1 MCNKNTKF
9 VQIYCTFSNLITQN
23 TILMKEFL
31 KFTLASIV
39 GIMIAGLLLLF
50 ITIGIISAMVSVSDK
65 PASISADSMLILKF
79 DYEIVDR
86 AQKNPLEGLNFG
98 IFQGNKTV
106 GLNDMLDCI
115 RKAKTDDN
123 IKGIYLNPTD
133 IQTGMA
139 AVEEIRNALKDFKT
153 SGKFIYAYGE
163 YLSQKAY
170 YLVTVA
176 DSVIMN
182 PQGAVDF
189 RGLGGEYTFYKKGLE
204 KLGVEMQII
213 RHGKFKSAVEP
224 FLLDKM
230 SDENRLQTETYL
242 KSIWNEMLMD
252 ISASRKLSFDEL
264 NDIADMVATFRKAD
278 FAKQKKLVDRL
289 KYKDQVIADLK
300 KLTGT
305 KEKND
310 VKAVE
315 IQKYI
320 KVPEQREQKGLARN
334 KIAVIYASGNIDTS
348 TSDDGIKAEDLSRTI
363 REARRDSSIKA
374 IVLRINSPGGSAYGS
389 EVIWREVKLA
399 AETKPVI
406 ASMGNVAASGGYY
419 IACAA
424 DTIMADR
431 TTITGSIG
439 IFGMIPNV
447 QKLMTDK
454 LGITQDVVTTNEHS
468 DMISLTRPMSAF
480 ERDLMQQTIED
491 GYNTFISRVAEG
503 RKMDKTVVDAIGQGR
518 VWAAP
523 NAKEIKLI
531 DTYGGL
537 TEAIAL
543 AKKMAKLDN
552 FRIVNLPKLKD
563 PIEELLKEFSG
574 SAKARF
580 MKDELG
586 ENYKYYEQI
595 RSLISQKGIMAR
607 MPYDVDIH

>member
-1 MCNKNTKF
+1 
-9 VQIYCTFSNLITQN
+9 
-23 TILMKEFL
+23 MKDFF
-31 KFTLASIV
+31 KFTLASIL
-39 GIMIAGLLLLF
+39 GIMVAGILLLF
-50 ITIGIISAMVSVSDK
+50 ITIGIISAMVSVSDQ
-65 PASISADSMLILKF
+65 PSQIQANSVLLMKF
-79 DYEIVDR
+79 DHQIVDR
-86 AQKNPLEGLNFG
+86 AKSNPFEGLDFG
-98 IFQGNKTV
+98 MFQGVKTV
-106 GLNDMLDCI
+106 GLNDILDCI

-123 IKGIYLNPTD
+123 IKGIYLNPKD
-133 IQTGMA
+133 IQAGMA
-139 AVEEIRNALKDFKT
+139 TVEEIRAALKDFKT
-153 SGKFIYAYGE
+153 SGKFVYAYGE

-176 DSVIMN
+176 DSLILN
-182 PQGAVDF
+182 PQGSVDF
-189 RGLGGEYTFYKKGLE
+189 RGLGGERSFYKKALE
-204 KLGVEMQII
+204 KLGVEVQIV
-213 RHGKFKSAVEP
+213 RHGKFKAAVEP

-242 KSIWNEMLMD
+242 NSLWNEMLVD
-252 ISASRKLSFDEL
+252 ISTARNLGFDEL

-278 FAKQKKLVDRL
+278 FAKQKILVDGL
-289 KYKDQVIADLK
+289 KYKDQVIDDLK

-305 KEKND
+305 SEKDD

-315 IQKYI
+315 IQKYV
-320 KVPEQREQKGLARN
+320 KVPEQREQKGLARQ
-334 KIAVIYASGNIDTS
+334 KIAVIYASGSIDAS
-348 TSDDGIKAEDLSRTI
+348 VSDDGIKSEELSKAI

-406 ASMGNVAASGGYY
+406 ASMGDLAASGGYY

-424 DTIMADR
+424 DTILADR

-491 GYNTFISRVAEG
+491 GYDTFISRVAEG
-503 RKMDKTVVDAIGQGR
+503 RKMEKTAVDAIGQGR
-518 VWAAP
+518 VWAAT

-537 TEAIAL
+537 TDAINL
-543 AKKMAKLDN
+543 AKKMANLDN
-552 FRIVNLPKLKD
+552 YRIVNLPKLKD
-563 PIEELLKEFSG
+563 PFEELLKGFSG
-574 SAKARF
+574 SARASF
-580 MKDELG
+580 MKDEMG
-586 ENYKYYEQI
+586 ENFKYYEQL
-595 RSLISQKGIMAR
+595 RSIISQKGVLAR
-607 MPYDVDIH
+607 MPYDIEIH